1 MSRIGKLPVQI
12 PSGVQVTVDDKS
24 NTVVVKGKLGE
35 LKQKVN
41 PNIKV
46 EVKDGE
52 LHVSRPNDDKANR
65 SLHGLY
71 RALINN
77 MVKGVSE
84 GFTIKQEMVGVGY
97 RATSQGQLLDIAVGY
112 SHNILIELPSEIK
125 VEVAQEK
132 RANPIITLTS
142 CDKQLLGQVA
152 AKIRSFRAPEPSS
165 AAPCCSSKTIIPVKA
180 GYSYLVPERTR
191 QTVS

>member
-12 PSGVQVTVDDKS
+12 PSGVQVTVDDKN

-52 LHVSRPNDDKANR
+52 IKVSRPNDDKQNR

-84 GFTIKQEMVGVGY
+84 GFTLKQEMVGVGF
-97 RATSQGQLLDIAVGY
+97 RASSQGQLLDISVGY
-112 SHNILIELPSEIK
+112 
-125 VEVAQEK
+125 
-132 RANPIITLTS
+132 
-142 CDKQLLGQVA
+142 
-152 AKIRSFRAPEPSS
+152 
-165 AAPCCSSKTIIPVKA
+165 
-180 GYSYLVPERTR
+180 
-191 QTVS
+191 

>member
-12 PSGVQVTVDDKS
+12 PSGVQVTVDDKT
-24 NTVVVKGKLGE
+24 NTVSVKGKLGE

-52 LHVSRPNDDKANR
+52 LKVSRPNDDKANR

-97 RATSQGQLLDIAVGY
+97 RATAQGQLLDIVVGY

-152 AKIRSFRAPEPSS
+152 AKIRSFRAPEPYKGKGIKFVNEVIRRKAGK
-165 AAPCCSSKTIIPVKA
+165 AASSSKSLIN
-180 GYSYLVPERTR
+180 
-191 QTVS
+191 

>member
-12 PSGVQVTVDDKS
+12 PSGVQVTVDDKT
-24 NTVVVKGKLGE
+24 NTVSVKGKLGE

-52 LHVSRPNDDKANR
+52 LKVSRPNDDKANR

-97 RATSQGQLLDIAVGY
+97 RATAQGQLLDIAVGY

-152 AKIRSFRAPEPSS
+152 AKIRSFRAPEPYKGKGIKFVNEVIRRKAGK
-165 AAPCCSSKTIIPVKA
+165 AASSSK
-180 GYSYLVPERTR
+180 
-191 QTVS
+191 